1 VKVENNFPDVKDEI
15 SGHVERVT
23 AKRRRTP
30 NPTKGFEGVVS
41 EKSIEAQLCMM
52 PMKSIQG
59 MSSFAGGLFFIDV
72 AAQNRY
78 LHLNASLRRYLGRME
93 VPKPTSK
100 LDASLPTLRVQQ
112 IFEQTTQ
119 LSR

>member
-1 VKVENNFPDVKDEI
+1 MENNFPNVKEEV
-15 SGHVERVT
+15 SGQVERVT

-30 NPTKGFEGVVS
+30 NPTKGFEGVAS
-41 EKSIEAQLCMM
+41 ETSIEAQLCMM

-59 MSSFAGGLFFIDV
+59 VSFFPGGLFFFDV
-72 AAQNRY
+72 VAQNQNSQ
-78 LHLNASLRRYLGRME
+78 LNASLRQHLGRME
-93 VPKPTSK
+93 VLKPTSK

-119 LSR
+119 LLR